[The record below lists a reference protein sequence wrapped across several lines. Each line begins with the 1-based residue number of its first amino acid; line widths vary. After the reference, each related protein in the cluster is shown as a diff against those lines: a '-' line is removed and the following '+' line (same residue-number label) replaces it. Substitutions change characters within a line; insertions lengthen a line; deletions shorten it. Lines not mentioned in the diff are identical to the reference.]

1 MARAGAEHSHGRERT
16 ARRGLPAQ
24 AMVEFALVGT
34 AFFMI
39 LLGSLDFGRAIFMY
53 SDLQN
58 GVREGA
64 RYARVHPTDTAGIKS
79 RVIDKTSVLGLT
91 SSSITVSCSSSPCGT
106 GANITVSASL
116 PFQAVTQQFLGISP
130 ITLKATATDVTD

>member
-1 MARAGAEHSHGRERT
+1 MARARAESSHGRERT

-34 AFFMI
+34 AFLLI

-64 RYARVHPTDTAGIKS
+64 RYARVHPTDTSGIKD
-79 RVIDKTSVLGLT
+79 RVIDKTTVLGL
-91 SSSITVSCSSSPCGT
+91 SSSDITVSCSGSCDT
-106 GANITVSASL
+106 GDNITVTASI
-116 PFQAVTQQFLGISP
+116 PFQAITQQFLGISP
-130 ITLKATATDVTD
+130 ITLRATATDVTD